1 MRAGPCGVGSED
13 IRAPA
18 GSLRDSRGRHS
29 PCSLQFLFRLAA
41 VSGLFLPL
49 VCVCV
54 SRFVLGKGEAKG
66 SFALE
71 VTLWGPPFLGLTI
84 SPHFL

>member
-1 MRAGPCGVGSED
+1 MPQQAPCVTPGGAIPPVVCSFCF
-13 IRAPA
+13 A
-18 GSLRDSRGRHS
+18 LRR
-29 PCSLQFLFRLAA
+29 C
-41 VSGLFLPL
+41 L
-49 VCVCV
+49 VCFCHWCVCV